1 MKEQL
6 TIRAATPADY
16 ELVLPLFLDLRRFSR
31 ERHQP
36 LPPTDDFEVVLAASR
51 DYLREILA
59 RGPEART
66 FLALAGDVLAGY
78 LVAVVHEPNPL
89 SSAGAIRGGVIDE
102 LFVDDAQ
109 RGRGAGQTLLAAG
122 LNWLSARGAER
133 VTVGAYA
140 WNAEALRFYEH
151 AGFRPWTV
159 TLMRGMREE

>member
-1 MKEQL
+1 MNEHL
-6 TIRAATPADY
+6 TVRAATPADY
-16 ELVLPLFLDLRRFSR
+16 ELVLALFLDLRRFSR
-31 ERHQP
+31 ERH
-36 LPPTDDFEVVLAASR
+36 PPQADDFELVLAASR

-89 SSAGAIRGGVIDE
+89 SSAGAVRSGVIDE
-102 LFVDDAQ
+102 LFVDGAQ
-109 RGRGAGQTLLAAG
+109 RGRGAGHALLAAC
-122 LNWLSARGAER
+122 LNWLNAQGVER

-140 WNAEALRFYEH
+140 WNAEALRFYER

-159 TLMRGMREE
+159 TLVRGMSEA